1 MEGSRSVVVDTTKS
15 PNAKLRPVPI
25 STVKMEDGFWE
36 PRLRLMRDVTLPSQ
50 YDIIEETGRLDNF
63 RRASGKIEG
72 DFKGAYFNDSDVYK
86 WLEGVC
92 LALAYHRDPNLES
105 LADKTIA
112 EIAAA
117 QDEDGYL
124 DTFFTFERKEERWEN
139 LRDMHEL
146 YCAGHLFH
154 AAVAHHRATG
164 KRTLLNVAVRLADH
178 LCSVFGPEG
187 RPGTPGHPE
196 PEMALVELYRETGEI
211 RYLELARFFLDQRGR
226 GVIGGSPYHIDHRP
240 FRELEEVVGH
250 AVRSLYLNGGATDI
264 YMETGDE
271 TVMAALERLWRNMA
285 ERRMYVTGGVGA
297 RHSGEAFG
305 DDYELPNLR
314 AYAETCA
321 AVANVFWNWRML
333 LAKAEARFADL
344 VELAL
349 YNGALSGIS
358 LDGKGYFY
366 VNPLSDRGRTRR
378 QPWFDCA
385 CCPTN
390 IVRLIGYVP
399 GYIYTTS
406 EEGIWVHL
414 YASNT
419 AEVVLKGKK
428 IRITQRTDYP
438 WEGDVEVRIEPED
451 EEEFSLFLRIPGW
464 CEGADISVGGEVASG
479 VGPGYFEVR
488 RRWRKGDRVELSM
501 PMRPELLTSHPWV
514 ESNTGKVAIRRGP
527 IVYCLEQADNPAAD
541 VWDIEVNPD
550 APLRA
555 EFRSDLL
562 GGVVVVEGEAMARD
576 TGVWKGKLYQPLK
589 AASASRR
596 PAKFVA
602 IPYYAWANREPGPMA
617 VWVKAWPP
625 R

>member
-1 MEGSRSVVVDTTKS
+1 MGAYRSVVVDTTQS

-36 PRLRLMRDVTLPSQ
+36 PRLKLMRDVTLPSQ

-63 RRASGKIEG
+63 RRASGKIGG

-92 LALAYHRDPNLES
+92 LALAYRKDPNLES
-105 LADKTIA
+105 LADKAIA

-124 DTFFTFERKEERWEN
+124 DTFFTFERKKERWEN

-164 KRTLLNVAVRLADH
+164 KKTLLNVAVRLADH

-196 PEMALVELYRETGEI
+196 PEMALVELYRETGRGE
-211 RYLELARFFLDQRGR
+211 YLKLAQFFLDQRGR
-226 GVIGGSPYHIDHRP
+226 GVIGGSPYHIDHKP

-285 ERRMYVTGGVGA
+285 ERRIYVTGGVGA

-321 AVANVFWNWRML
+321 AVANVLWNWRML
-333 LAKAEARFADL
+333 LAKTEARFADL

-358 LDGKGYFY
+358 SDGKGYFY
-366 VNPLSDRGRTRR
+366 SNPLSDRGRTRR

-419 AEVVLKGKK
+419 AEVFLKGRK

-438 WEGDVEVRIEPED
+438 WEGDVEVGIEPED
-451 EEEFSLFLRIPGW
+451 EEEFSVFLRIPGW
-464 CEGADISVGGEVASG
+464 CEGADVSVGGEVASG

-488 RRWRKGDRVELSM
+488 RRWRKGDRVGLSM

-541 VWDIEVNPD
+541 VWNIEVNPY

-555 EFRSDLL
+555 NFRSDLL
-562 GGVVVVEGEAMARD
+562 GGVVVVEGEAVACD
-576 TGVWKGKLYQPLK
+576 TGAWKGKLYQPLK
-589 AASASRR
+589 AVSALRR
-596 PAKFVA
+596 PLKFTAV
-602 IPYYAWANREPGPMA
+602 PYYAWANREPGPMA
-617 VWVKAWPP
+617 VWA
-625 R
+625 RSS